1 MATILHETQDE
12 RRSAIAGEVAARI
25 ERLPLS
31 AWQVKTRIIIGT
43 ATFFDA
49 FDALAIA
56 YILPVIV
63 PLWKLSPE
71 EVGVLIS
78 AGFFGQLFGALFFG
92 WIAERYGRMPA
103 LITSI
108 ATFGILSFV
117 CAFSWDYRSL
127 LILRTLQGF
136 GLGGEVPVA
145 ATYIGELAKAKGR
158 GRFVLVFELV
168 FPCGILAASL
178 LGLWLVPS
186 FGWQSMFIVGAIPA
200 VLVLFLQRLLPES
213 PRWLAARGR
222 YAEAEAAL
230 RVVEAGTE
238 KALGCRLP
246 PPELSVSAPLK
257 HSSLRDVFG
266 PLYLRRTLV
275 VWVMWFATYF
285 VNYGLA
291 TWMPTLYRTVFHL
304 PLDVALRY
312 QLFTN
317 IATLLSSLACAMLI
331 DLTGRRAWFVAAFA
345 GSALALLV
353 LWFIG
358 PTTATRV
365 LLLGTLSNMCVGTMS
380 LAVYL
385 YTPELYPTR
394 SRALAVG
401 MATAWLRLASIIG
414 PNVVGMMVADGG
426 LKTVFLTFGLVAA
439 CACLIVGLFA
449 IETGGRV
456 LEEISP

>member
-1 MATILHETQDE
+1 MAALLDETHDE
-12 RRSAIAGEVAARI
+12 RLGAFAGEVAARI

-31 AWQVKTRIIIGT
+31 AWQVRTRIIIGT

-63 PLWKLSPE
+63 PLWKLSPQ

-92 WIAERYGRMPA
+92 WFAQAYGRMPA
-103 LITSI
+103 LIGSI
-108 ATFGILSFV
+108 AIFGILSFV
-117 CAFSWDYRSL
+117 CALSWDYQSL
-127 LILRTLQGF
+127 LIFRTLQGF

-168 FPCGILAASL
+168 FPSGILAASV

-200 VLVLFLQRLLPES
+200 LLVLFLQRLLPES

-222 YAEAEAAL
+222 YADAEAAL
-230 RVVEAGTE
+230 RVIETGTE
-238 KALGCRLP
+238 KALGHKLP
-246 PPELSVSAPLK
+246 PPNLAVVAPLK
-257 HSSLRDVFG
+257 PASWRDLFG
-266 PLYLRRTLV
+266 PPYLRRTLV

-312 QLFTN
+312 QLLTN
-317 IATLLSSLACAMLI
+317 VATLFSSAACAFLI
-331 DLTGRRAWFVAAFA
+331 DLTGRRLWFVAAFA
-345 GSALALLV
+345 GSAAALLV
-353 LWFIG
+353 LWYIG

-401 MATAWLRLASIIG
+401 TATAWLRLASIIG

-426 LKTVFLTFGLVAA
+426 LKTVFLAFGLVAA
-439 CACLIVGLFA
+439 AASLIVGLFA
-449 IETGGRV
+449 IETRARV